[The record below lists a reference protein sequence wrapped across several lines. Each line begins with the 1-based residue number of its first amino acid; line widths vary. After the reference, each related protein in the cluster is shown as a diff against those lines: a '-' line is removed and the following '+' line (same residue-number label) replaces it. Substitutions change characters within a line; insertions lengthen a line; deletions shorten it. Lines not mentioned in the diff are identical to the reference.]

1 LGLSPGATEIVQSRG
16 RGKEIER
23 TVELANKLALE
34 IEKILTDEVGEF
46 IAKAT
51 VKKNCELVG
60 ATPDTITPDKLP
72 ELAEKIE
79 KSVIFFSGEDAG
91 KKISAKIKSLK
102 V

>member
-1 LGLSPGATEIVQSRG
+1 M
-16 RGKEIER
+16 
-23 TVELANKLALE
+23 ANKLAQE
-34 IEKILTDEVGEF
+34 IERILSEALGEF

-72 ELAEKIE
+72 ELAAKIE
-79 KSVIFFSGEDAG
+79 KSVCFFSGSDTG
-91 KKISAKIKSLK
+91 KRLVERIRSIK